1 MFRNWASNPLKILS
15 TERFKSSVCKTVRCP
30 FASIYWLF
38 YLKLPYFLSREG
50 EKTRSD
56 RFSCNKDFQCR
67 GAVKTFVGNILHQW
81 VCLLLFHD
89 LWFAWD
95 FSVVGWQRRL
105 EVFWDN
111 ICLSCGRPWPRAGW
125 RRRRETITSCFYARI
140 KCCDGRRR
148 PGAVLPLLHCSSG
161 NLRDFKTNLR
171 TSFTHFFLGRFT
183 FYYLWRLHP
192 PSNFGILHLTTL
204 HWSIWMVE
212 KALECTYCYNYFI
225 FSFHIIQDCWTH
237 PSYIHISFKVKLEF

>member
-1 MFRNWASNPLKILS
+1 MDRIRFLSVGRSPSMFRNWASNSLKFRS
-15 TERFKSSVCKTVRCP
+15 PKGFKSSVCKTARCP

-38 YLKLPYFLSREG
+38 YLKLPHFVSREG

-56 RFSCNKDFQCR
+56 RFSCNKDFQCG

-95 FSVVGWQRRL
+95 FSTVGWQRRL

-148 PGAVLPLLHCSSG
+148 PGAVLPPPLLPTPPWEIFEIS
-161 NLRDFKTNLR
+161 KQIWETNLPLI
-171 TSFTHFFLGRFT
+171 FFGRFT
-183 FYYLWRLHP
+183 FY
-192 PSNFGILHLTTL
+192 
-204 HWSIWMVE
+204 
-212 KALECTYCYNYFI
+212 
-225 FSFHIIQDCWTH
+225 
-237 PSYIHISFKVKLEF
+237 